1 MCCRLHHIK
10 YKIDIKTT
18 FFARMNSL
26 YFIYYILRVFNH
38 FQNYSMT
45 AWEPEAV
52 TYWINS
58 EKLTPYV
65 DAVGMLL
72 HKMECSQWEN

>member
-1 MCCRLHHIK
+1 MI
-10 YKIDIKTT
+10 
-18 FFARMNSL
+18 
-26 YFIYYILRVFNH
+26 
-38 FQNYSMT
+38 